1 MSLWDSG
8 FSEQDMETSN
18 AEDWVPDHCRR
29 CPVIVACY
37 HSEIEDCLWSYAFYL
52 RQDRLLQDGVRE

>member
-1 MSLWDSG
+1 
-8 FSEQDMETSN
+8 MEISN

-29 CPVIVACY
+29 RPVIVTY
-37 HSEIEDCLWSYAFYL
+37 YDSEIGDCLWSYAVYL